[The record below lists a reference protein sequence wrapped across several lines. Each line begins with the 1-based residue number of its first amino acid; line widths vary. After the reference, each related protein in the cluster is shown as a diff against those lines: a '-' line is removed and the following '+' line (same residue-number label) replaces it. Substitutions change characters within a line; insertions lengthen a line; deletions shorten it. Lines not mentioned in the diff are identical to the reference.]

1 MAIKLRGAGGLRRLY
16 EAAGRDKNVR
26 RFHEDLSE
34 ALEKKEVLPQDFS
47 IRDLFE
53 NFVEDGREIV
63 DSWKPGSVS
72 GGVNLVEAGTMV
84 DTAAFSNITGQI
96 VYTKTLD
103 AFNDPE
109 FIGEQLCTVTPT
121 QFNGEKIPGIGRL
134 GDVAQSIAE
143 SNLYP
148 TAGLSEEWV
157 DTPATSKYGFIVP
170 VSKEAI
176 FFDRTGLVLRRA
188 GEVAYWLGL
197 NREKRILDTVL
208 GITTSYKRN
217 GAAAIATYQ
226 ATTPYINTK
235 TSNALADWT
244 NVEAAEL
251 LFDALTDPN
260 TGEVISVMP
269 NTIIVPTALKHTS
282 RRIASAT
289 EIRYANGGYP
299 TSGAP
304 QTTVSPNV
312 LNDYRIV
319 TSPLV
324 KARTSSASTWFIG
337 DPKRAFNY
345 MQNWPISVF
354 QAPNNSEAEFTQDVV
369 ARFKVTERG
378 APAVVEPRYM
388 VKSTA

>member
-1 MAIKLRGAGGLRRLY
+1 MPIKLRGAGGLRRLY
-16 EAAGRDKNVR
+16 EAATKDRNTR
-26 RFHEDLSE
+26 RFHADLSE
-34 ALEKKEVLPQDFS
+34 ALEKKEILPQDFS

-53 NFVEDGREIV
+53 NFVEDGRELV
-63 DSWKPGSVS
+63 DSWKPGSVN
-72 GGVNLVEAGTMV
+72 GGVNLVEAGTSV

-134 GDVAQSIAE
+134 GDVAQNISEGAY
-143 SNLYP
+143 YP

-157 DTPATSKYGFIVP
+157 DTPATSKYGFLVP
-170 VSKEAI
+170 VTKEAI
-176 FFDRTGLVLRRA
+176 FFDRTGLIMKRA
-188 GEVAYWLGL
+188 GEVAQWLGM

-226 ATTPYINTK
+226 ASTPFINTK
-235 TSNALADWT
+235 ATNGLADWT

-269 NTIIVPTALKHTS
+269 NTIIVPTGLKHTA

-299 TSGAP
+299 TSGSP

-319 TSPLV
+319 TSPMV
-324 KARTSSASTWFIG
+324 KARTSSATTWFIG
-337 DPKRAFNY
+337 DPKRAFAY

-378 APAVVEPRYM
+378 APAVLEPRYM